1 MTNDLKEKY
10 FFRKR
15 TTDDW
20 DDVTELF
27 DGLRVLKIDGYN
39 KLGKPVNVYTAQWVN
54 TQSEDYVIAGNDVIY
69 ENGEIEITFI
79 ISGRYAVN
87 SISVEEVHDDF
98 KEYMTKGDLYV
109 KSKYTGKEVR
119 CACLE
124 GYAPTTEDYKRGVK
138 SYVMGTIKLHCL
150 DLPQSTEEPY
160 VGDLY
165 IGFNGSVIST
175 PSQITSLER
184 VQHYNKSDASGTYNI
199 TTQTLSYLW
208 ICVTGTIASV
218 TSNGFTIPMNDY
230 ITVGD
235 FKCYRSANNILAN
248 TQMEFTITT

>member
-1 MTNDLKEKY
+1 MMNDLKEKY
-10 FFRKR
+10 FFRKK

-39 KLGKPVNVYTAQWVN
+39 KLGKPVNVYTAQWVD

-69 ENGEIEITFI
+69 ENGDIEITFI

-150 DLPQSTEEPY
+150 DIAVNEGGSTE
-160 VGDLY
+160 GDVY
-165 IGFNGSVIST
+165 IGFGGVTLATMSD
-175 PSQITSLER
+175 ITNLEN
-184 VQHYNKSDASGTYNI
+184 VQHYAKPSPRGDYTI
-199 TTQTLSYLW
+199 TTSTLSYLW
-208 ICVTGTIASV
+208 ICSPSELTHVR
-218 TSNGFTIPMNDY
+218 SNGFEIPMNTY
-230 ITVGD
+230 ITIEGM
-235 FKCYRSANNILAN
+235 KCYRSANNILAN